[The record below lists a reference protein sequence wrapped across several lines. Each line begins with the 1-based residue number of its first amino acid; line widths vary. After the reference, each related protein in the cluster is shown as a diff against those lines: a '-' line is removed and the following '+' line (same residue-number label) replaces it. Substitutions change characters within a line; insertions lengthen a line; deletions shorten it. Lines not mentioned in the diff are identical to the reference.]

1 MVFST
6 ASIRICSNNLVKKGT
21 LGLILCFFQ
30 LILWSFT
37 IPVSSAM
44 TFYKQGYGKLVHIHN
59 WYVNKSRTGWYM
71 RNSDTNN
78 SGDFWKQKDVEVR
91 VCCGVCAVK
100 FQKLLASEAK
110 IFFQEPGIEDSHL
123 LMSIQEVGIP

>member
-1 MVFST
+1 MVFSVDFVEFYH
-6 ASIRICSNNLVKKGT
+6 SI
-21 LGLILCFFQ
+21 
-30 LILWSFT
+30 
-37 IPVSSAM
+37 SSAT

-59 WYVNKSRTGWYM
+59 WYINKSRTGWYM
-71 RNSDTNN
+71 RSSDTNN

>member
-37 IPVSSAM
+37 IPVSSAT

-78 SGDFWKQKDVEVR
+78 SGGFWKQKDVEVR
-91 VCCGVCAVK
+91 VCLWCLC
-100 FQKLLASEAK
+100 SEIPK
-110 IFFQEPGIEDSHL
+110 IIGK
-123 LMSIQEVGIP
+123 